1 MMNQVS
7 ELFNK
12 IQNRL
17 TEAFNLVSD
26 EAMGLAVLMTANK
39 DKGLSR
45 NGLTAEWRKDDAL
58 RLAGHFYWLAKTYQ
72 RAGETGRYIA
82 FNRASKVIYKAINDD
97 AGFNGKTFLTHEH
110 IGTKVRLEAYQ
121 VWLGNGH
128 TERVKALIEAGHVD
142 PNYPAPMT
150 EWLG

>member
-12 IQNRL
+12 IQARL

-45 NGLTAEWRKDDAL
+45 NGLTAEWRKDDAI

-72 RAGETGRYIA
+72 RKGDMGRYIA
-82 FNRASKVIYKAINDD
+82 FNKASKIIYTAIREDR
-97 AGFNGKTFLTHEH
+97 GFNGKTFLTHDG

-121 VWLGNGH
+121 VWLKNGY
-128 TERVKALIEAGHVD
+128 TDRVQALINEGHVD
-142 PNYPAPMT
+142 PNYPAPKT
-150 EWLG
+150 EWVG